1 MSSYW
6 KYPWIVLVAV
16 FVLRL
21 AVGFHFFREGWTK
34 IEDGFTSAGFFGA
47 AVGPFA
53 PAFHAMTP
61 DRQGRERLIYSK
73 NEKGDVLSPT
83 KDAWK
88 AFHDRAVAAY
98 GIGDA
103 KWLEAEKARK
113 SELESELKQA
123 REAKDAARESEIR
136 YEIDKS
142 SDAISRL
149 ADQRKS
155 ADQMLAR
162 YWDQFDYLVLAN
174 ESDIQ
179 TYLRDLDRVAAY
191 RQDPSWTGTD
201 TLRGQVDKIAGD
213 AKKKSTPWL
222 KSIDRMW
229 DDYEAEMNALATPS
243 QVEAAGG
250 TLSLKRPW
258 LARPNT
264 TWIDS
269 FIPYFDLTIGALL
282 ILGLF
287 SRGAAFFAAGF
298 LSMVVLSQW
307 PWAEGAAPVYYQFV
321 EFAAALCL
329 MAFPSGQFL
338 GLDGCL
344 RSLYLRLTARRETA
358 EAASPAA
365 A

>member
-6 KYPWIVLVAV
+6 KYPWFVLVAV

-34 IEDGFTSAGFFGA
+34 VEDGFTSAGFFGA

-53 PAFHAMTP
+53 PAFHALTP
-61 DRQGRERLIYSK
+61 DREGRERLVFSK

-88 AFHDRAVAAY
+88 DFHARAIAAY

-113 SELESELKQA
+113 AAFEAELKQA
-123 REAKDAARESEIR
+123 QEAKDGARVSDVR
-136 YEIDKS
+136 FEIDKAN
-142 SDAISRL
+142 DAIARL
-149 ADQRKS
+149 ADQRKT
-155 ADQMLAR
+155 ADRILAR
-162 YWDQFDYLVLAN
+162 YGDQFDYLVLDN
-174 ESDIQ
+174 ESDIK
-179 TYLRDLDRVAAY
+179 TYLRDLDRVAGY

-213 AKKKSTPWL
+213 AKKKSTPWV

-229 DDYEAEMNALATPS
+229 DDFEAEMNALATPS
-243 QVEAAGG
+243 QIDAAGG
-250 TLSLKRPW
+250 TLSLQRPW

-264 TWIDS
+264 TWVDGI
-269 FIPYFDLTIGALL
+269 IPYFDLAIGALL

-287 SRGAAFFAAGF
+287 SRAAGFFAAGF

-344 RSLYLRLTARRETA
+344 TSLYRRLTTRREPAGAATPVTA
-358 EAASPAA
+358 
-365 A
+365 